1 MNQRPK
7 VGSEL
12 SGAGVHIWVRA
23 ALSKPR
29 CLEMLDI
36 SITPF
41 FFRNLGTEQ
50 LGTDFGKTGLKASI

>member
-1 MNQRPK
+1 M
-7 VGSEL
+7 GSRH
-12 SGAGVHIWVRA
+12 AVPNVNIWVRA
-23 ALSKPR
+23 ALPKPR

-41 FFRNLGTEQ
+41 FFRNLGKEQ